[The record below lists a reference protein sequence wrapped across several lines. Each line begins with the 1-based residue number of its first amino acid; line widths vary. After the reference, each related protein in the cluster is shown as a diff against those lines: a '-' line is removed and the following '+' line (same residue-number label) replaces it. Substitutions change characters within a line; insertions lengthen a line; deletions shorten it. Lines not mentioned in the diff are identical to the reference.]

1 MKDKA
6 ESILACGVVLLFFWM
21 MFSLAKCTLDK
32 HKAEPK
38 WRWKEICKDNDKRAE
53 FIVNCAKAANP
64 MSDEEG
70 EDFGS
75 PMRKNFT
82 QFILRQRKR
91 ILLTLT

>member
-64 MSDEEG
+64 LSDEEG
-70 EDFGS
+70 EDMVLQCERTSRNLFCDS
-75 PMRKNFT
+75 VKEYY
-82 QFILRQRKR
+82 
-91 ILLTLT
+91 

>member
-70 EDFGS
+70 EDLVLQCERTSRNLFCDS
-75 PMRKNFT
+75 VKEYY
-82 QFILRQRKR
+82 
-91 ILLTLT
+91 